1 MVMRIQPV
9 ANHNHMEIIP
19 RTRLNARCQWLQRKQ
34 QQKERV
40 DVRTKP
46 WWQQPSSHAVKSSPS
61 KPPRAG
67 SMAEWKR
74 PKASWFAPGAGFLS
88 ALILRGIIVSARL
101 GLRRRGRG
109 FGIAASLA
117 RWRRSRRIPGRTAS
131 WVAKTVYI

>member
-67 SMAEWKR
+67 SMAAWKR
-74 PKASWFAPGAGFLS
+74 PKRSEEHTSELQSRFDLVCRLLLAKKKL
-88 ALILRGIIVSARL
+88 GI
-101 GLRRRGRG
+101 
-109 FGIAASLA
+109 
-117 RWRRSRRIPGRTAS
+117 
-131 WVAKTVYI
+131 